1 MPDGTNAGV
10 STAAVIGLGTM
21 GAGIAAVLARS
32 GMIVRAQDVSA
43 EAIEATRLRL
53 PAIAGILDDLGVP
66 ERGHVGEIVLTKSLS
81 EAVGDTDLV
90 IENVPEEV
98 DLKRR
103 VLGEIA
109 GLVSHRCVLASDT
122 SGIPVTRLQEGLPSP
137 ERVVGMHWS
146 NPPHII
152 PVVEVVAG
160 EETSASTIARMMA
173 IVRYLNLVPVRVKR
187 DVPGF
192 VENRILYA
200 VMREALDL
208 VERGVVDADDLDT
221 CVSWG
226 IGYKLAVVG
235 PMSLLD
241 MAGLDIYGSVAG
253 YLNRDLCKRDDV
265 SPWVAEKIAAG
276 RLGLKT
282 GEGIHAYE
290 AGATASLGAA
300 RARRLVAVRRALDAA
315 DSAVSGAGAMIGSGA
330 SHPQDGGQE

>member
-1 MPDGTNAGV
+1 M

-32 GMIVRAQDVSA
+32 GMTVRGHDSSA
-43 EAIEATRLRL
+43 GAIEATRLKL
-53 PAIAGILDDLGVP
+53 PAIAGVLDDLGVP
-66 ERGHVGEIVLTKSLS
+66 ARGSATDVVLTDTL
-81 EAVGDTDLV
+81 EDAVAGADLV

-98 DLKRR
+98 DLKRA
-103 VLGEIA
+103 VLAEIA
-109 GLVSHRCVLASDT
+109 GLVSGSCVLASDT
-122 SGIPVTRLQEGLPSP
+122 SGIPISRLQEGLPSP
-137 ERVVGMHWS
+137 GRVVGMHWS

-160 EETSASTIARMMA
+160 DETSADTVEWMMA
-173 IVRYLNLVPVRVKR
+173 TVRRLNLIPVRVKR

-208 VERGVVDADDLDT
+208 VERGVVEPEDLDT

-241 MAGLDIYGSVAG
+241 MAGLDIYGSVAA
-253 YLNRDLCKRDDV
+253 YLNRDLCSRGDV
-265 SPWVAEKIAAG
+265 SPWAAEKIAAG

-282 GEGIHAYE
+282 GEGIYAYREGE
-290 AGATASLGAA
+290 AASLGAA
-300 RARRLVAVRRALDAA
+300 RARRLVAVRRALDAP
-315 DSAVSGAGAMIGSGA
+315 GEGE
-330 SHPQDGGQE
+330 P

>member
-1 MPDGTNAGV
+1 M

-32 GMIVRAQDVSA
+32 GMTVRGHDASA
-43 EAIEATRLRL
+43 AAIEATRLKL
-53 PAIAGILDDLGVP
+53 PAIAGVLDDLGVP
-66 ERGHVGEIVLTKSLS
+66 ARGSATGVVLTDTL
-81 EAVGDTDLV
+81 EDAVAGAGLV

-98 DLKRR
+98 NLKRA
-103 VLGEIA
+103 VLAEIA
-109 GLVSHRCVLASDT
+109 GLVSGSCVLASDT
-122 SGIPVTRLQEGLPSP
+122 SGIPISRLQEGLPSP
-137 ERVVGMHWS
+137 GRVVGMHWS

-160 EETSASTIARMMA
+160 DETSADTVEWMMA
-173 IVRYLNLVPVRVKR
+173 TVRRLNLIPVRVKR

-208 VERGVVDADDLDT
+208 VERGVVEPEDLDT

-241 MAGLDIYGSVAG
+241 MAGLDIYGSVAR
-253 YLNRDLCKRDDV
+253 YLNRDLCSRGDV
-265 SPWVAEKIAAG
+265 SPWAAEKVAAG

-282 GEGIHAYE
+282 GEGIYAYGDGE
-290 AGATASLGAA
+290 AA
-300 RARRLVAVRRALDAA
+300 RLGSRRAQRLVAVRRALDAP
-315 DSAVSGAGAMIGSGA
+315 GEGE
-330 SHPQDGGQE
+330 P

>member
-1 MPDGTNAGV
+1 M
-10 STAAVIGLGTM
+10 SIAAVIGLGTM

-32 GMIVRAQDVSA
+32 GMTVRGHDVNTG
-43 EAIEATRLRL
+43 AIEATRLKL
-53 PAIAGILDDLGVP
+53 PAIAGVLDDLGVP
-66 ERGHVGEIVLTKSLS
+66 ARGPASDVSLTSSL
-81 EAVGDTDLV
+81 EDAVADADLV

-98 DLKRR
+98 GLKRA
-103 VLGEIA
+103 VLAEIA
-109 GLVSHRCVLASDT
+109 SLVSGNCVLASDT
-122 SGIPVTRLQEGLPSP
+122 SGIPITRLQEGLPSP
-137 ERVVGMHWS
+137 GRVVGMHWS

-160 EETSASTIARMMA
+160 DETSADTVEWMVAT
-173 IVRYLNLVPVRVKR
+173 VRRLNLIPVRVKC

-208 VERGVVDADDLDT
+208 VERGVVDAEDLDT

-253 YLNRDLCKRDDV
+253 YLNRDLCSRSDV
-265 SPWVAEKIAAG
+265 SPWAAEKIAAG

-282 GEGIHAYE
+282 GEGIYAYDEGE
-290 AGATASLGAA
+290 AASLGAA
-300 RARRLVAVRRALDAA
+300 RARRLVAVRRALEE
-315 DSAVSGAGAMIGSGA
+315 AGEGKS
-330 SHPQDGGQE
+330 